1 MNAILTQLKQRIE
14 ADAESSEV
22 LRRFAEGLFGKAG
35 QDFLN
40 EFDAESLHAIA
51 LRGFEFLDGKA
62 PDEVRVRVYNPTFQ
76 ADGWEGNY
84 TVLELTLSDRPF
96 IVDSVRAELRRQE
109 VELFYLLHPILEIK
123 RDGAGY
129 IQDVGRGGVPEAYE
143 LYFVERLSDEKCRT
157 LERAVR
163 EVLGDVVLATDHYP
177 AMRRKT
183 RELHDYLAALREKSV
198 KEGDLERAE
207 ELDEYGAFMAW
218 LDQDNFVFLGYREYE
233 LFKRNEVQYL
243 QLVADSGLGILS
255 KLEQSAYQTPVP
267 VSEIPE
273 GLRERVTGGKILIV
287 TKTNAESTVHR
298 PARMDYIGLKKLDD
312 KWQVQGE
319 QRFVGL
325 FTSKA
330 LSTPVEEIPI
340 LRRKLRQ
347 VLELDKAIPGSHDFK
362 QIVSIFNS
370 IPREELFW
378 ADAERLHK
386 DIRTIMEMAQERGVR
401 LTLRPDPLSRGLAVM
416 VIMPRERFNA
426 EVRRRI
432 QKLLYEKLQAT
443 HVDYQLAMGEDEEQ
457 VRFHFFYTTA
467 LSYFDVD
474 LAALEREVAELTRTW
489 DDHLRERLIATKGEM
504 AGRRLAERYARAF
517 DERYKA
523 DTSSLVALRDIERL
537 ESLGERRYLVDIVN
551 PVKGRTRAEATHLKI
566 YHREQGLILSEVMP
580 VLENLGFRVLEQL
593 SYTVRVPGDHAETA
607 PHVID
612 IFRVQDESGAV
623 LNVREHGARLT
634 AALTELLFGRAEND
648 RLNRLVLYG
657 SLDIRQVTL
666 LRSYQLYYAQ
676 LHAAVSRSFINATL
690 LAHPRI
696 ARLLVRAFEV
706 RFSPTLDGD
715 REAQIAAVREAFFD
729 SLAEVSSLPEDRI
742 LRGLYNL
749 IQATVR
755 TNYFLNKPYLSF
767 KLDPSLVESMP
778 EPRPYREILVAAPG
792 VEGVHLRGGKVAR
805 GGIRWSDRSDDF
817 RTEVLGLMK
826 TQMTKNAVIVPV
838 GSKGGFIVKR
848 PPEGRE
854 ALRAYVEEQ
863 YKTYIRGLL
872 DLTDNF
878 VDGKV
883 VHPEGLVI
891 YDEADPYLVVA
902 ADKGT
907 ATFSDLANEI
917 AAEYGF
923 WLGDAFASGG
933 TYGYD
938 HKKEGITARGAW
950 ECVKRHFR
958 EMGVDIYQEPFTVVG
973 IGDMSGDVF
982 GNGML
987 YTDTIKLLAAF
998 NHQHIFLDP
1007 NPDPAASY
1015 QERKRLFAL
1024 PRSSWDDYDRSVIS
1038 EGGGIYLRSAKAIA
1052 LSPQVKAMLGVEADT
1067 LSGQDLIRAILCME
1081 VDLLW
1086 NGGIG
1091 TYVKCSLERH
1101 AEVGDSSNDAVRV
1114 DASELRAKVVGEGGN
1129 LGFTQRARIEYAL
1142 AGGRIN
1148 TDAIDNSGGV
1158 DMSDHEVNIKIL
1170 FEPLVRSGDLS
1181 FKQRNDLLRQMTDE
1195 VSALVL
1201 RNNYTQSLCLSL
1213 AQPRSR
1219 KDVRLFESLQ
1229 EYLAERGGLKPE
1241 QEFLPNRRV
1250 YDERARSGEG
1260 LMRPELAIL
1269 LAYAKMGIYRRLL
1282 ETDFPDEP
1290 YFQHYLYE
1298 YFPRILA
1305 ERFKAAIDNHP
1316 LKREI
1321 VATQFTNTVVDL
1333 LGITFVHRTL
1343 RDTGVTPVEVM
1354 RAALVALEIID
1365 VKPFLEGV
1373 FALDNHITTAA
1384 QYRALSEL
1392 VRAVEGIV
1400 HWILLSDLSTVP
1412 ISAFIATY
1420 REPLAALRADFG
1432 ALLPARER
1440 ERYQARYQAAE
1451 AEGFPAE
1458 LAALVATFDY
1468 LPSAVGVI
1476 EVARTASVPLEHAAK
1491 AFYGLGDRL
1500 ALGWLRD
1507 MLAELPAEDKWEK
1520 IALGGLIMELRRTQR
1535 QLTVRYFEAKK
1546 GTELSPEAFL
1556 AQHPRLLTRFD
1567 QALGEIRAEENL
1579 SLASGEVLSRLL
1591 WQLVE
1596 EASRQEAA

>member
-1 MNAILTQLKQRIE
+1 LTQLRQRIE

-22 LRRFAEGLFGKAG
+22 LWRFVEGLFGKAG
-35 QDFLN
+35 QDFLD

-51 LRGFEFLDGKA
+51 LRGFEFLDRKA
-62 PDEVRVRVYNPTFQ
+62 PDEVRARAYNPTFQ
-76 ADGWEGNY
+76 ADGWESSY
-84 TVLELTLSDRPF
+84 SVLELTLSDRPF
-96 IVDSVRAELRRQE
+96 IVDSVRAELRRQG
-109 VELFYLLHPILEIK
+109 VELFYLLHPILEVT
-123 RDGAGY
+123 RDEAGR
-129 IQDVGRGGVPEAYE
+129 IQDVGAGGMPEAFEFY
-143 LYFVERLSDEKCRT
+143 LVERLDEAKCRT

-183 RELHDYLAALREKSV
+183 RELYDYLATLREKSA

-207 ELDEYGAFMAW
+207 ELNEYGAFMAW

-233 LFKRNEVQYL
+233 LFKRNKVQHL
-243 QLVADSGLGILS
+243 QVVADSGLGILS
-255 KLEQSAYQTPVP
+255 KLEQSAYRDPVP

-467 LSYFDVD
+467 LSHFDVD

-489 DDHLRERLIATKGEM
+489 DDHLAERLIAAKGEM
-504 AGRRLAERYARAF
+504 SGRRMAERYARAF

-537 ESLGERRYLVDIVN
+537 EALGEQRYLVDIVN
-551 PVKGRTRAEATHLKI
+551 PVKDRARAEATHLKI
-566 YHREQGLILSEVMP
+566 YHRERGLVLSEVMP

-593 SYTVRVPGDHAETA
+593 SYTVRVPGDDGEAIAHS
-607 PHVID
+607 ID
-612 IFRVQDESGAV
+612 IFRVQDESGTV
-623 LNVREHGARLT
+623 LDVREHGARLT

-657 SLDIRQVTL
+657 GLSIRQVAL

-715 REAQIAAVREAFFD
+715 REAQAEEVREAFFD
-729 SLAEVSSLPEDRI
+729 SLTEVSSLPEDRV

-755 TNYFLNKPYLSF
+755 SNYFLEKLYLSF

-778 EPRPYREILVAAPG
+778 EPRPYREILMAAPG

-805 GGIRWSDRSDDF
+805 GGLRWSDRSDDF

-838 GSKGGFIVKR
+838 GAKGGFIVKR

-854 ALRAYVEEQ
+854 ALRAYVEAQ
-863 YKTYIRGLL
+863 YKTFIRGLL
-872 DLTDNF
+872 DVTDNL
-878 VDGKV
+878 VDGEA
-883 VHPEGLVI
+883 VHPDGLVI

-917 AAEYGF
+917 AAEYSF

-958 EMGVDIYQEPFTVVG
+958 ELGVDIYQDPFTVVG

-987 YTDTIKLLAAF
+987 YSDKLRLQAAF

-1007 NPDPAASY
+1007 DPDPAASY

-1038 EGGGIYLRSAKAIA
+1038 EGGGIYLRSAKAIE

-1101 AEVGDSSNDAVRV
+1101 TEVGDSSNDAVRV

-1129 LGFTQRARIEYAL
+1129 LGFTQLARIEYAR

-1170 FEPLVRSGDLS
+1170 LEPLVRSGDLS
-1181 FKQRNDLLRQMTDE
+1181 FKQRNDLMREMTDE

-1201 RNNYTQSLCLSL
+1201 RNNYMQSLCLSL

-1250 YDERARSGEG
+1250 YDERSRSGEG

-1269 LAYAKMGIYRRLL
+1269 LAYTKMGIYRRLL

-1298 YFPRILA
+1298 YFPGVLA
-1305 ERFKAAIDNHP
+1305 QRFKTAIDGHP

-1354 RAALVALEIID
+1354 RAALVALELVD

-1373 FALDNHITTAA
+1373 FALDGRVAA
-1384 QYRALSEL
+1384 EVQYQALGEL

-1400 HWILLSDLSTVP
+1400 HWILLSDLSTIP
-1412 ISAFIATY
+1412 ISDFVATY
-1420 REPLAALRADFG
+1420 REPLAALRTDFD
-1432 ALLPARER
+1432 ALLPQRER
-1440 ERYQARYQAAE
+1440 ALYEKRRDAAE
-1451 AEGFPAE
+1451 AEGFSAE
-1458 LAALVATFDY
+1458 LAAAVATFDY

-1476 EVARTASVPLEHAAK
+1476 EVARTTGVPLEHAAK
-1491 AFYGLGDRL
+1491 AFYSLGDRL

-1507 MLAELPAEDKWEK
+1507 TLAELPAEDKWEK
-1520 IALGGLIMELRRTQR
+1520 IALGGLIMELRRAQR
-1535 QLTVRYFEAKK
+1535 QLTVRYVEAKK
-1546 GTELSPEAFL
+1546 GAELTPEAFL
-1556 AQHPRLLTRFD
+1556 RQHPRLLTRFD
-1567 QALGEIRAEENL
+1567 QALGEVRAEDNL

-1596 EASRQEAA
+1596 EAARQEAA